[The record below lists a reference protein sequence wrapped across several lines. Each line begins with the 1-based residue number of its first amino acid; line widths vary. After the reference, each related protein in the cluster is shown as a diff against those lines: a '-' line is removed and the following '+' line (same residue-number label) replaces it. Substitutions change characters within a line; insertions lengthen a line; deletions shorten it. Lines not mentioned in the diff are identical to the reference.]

1 MGFNGWMESV
11 TGADHD
17 AAMITAIAENRRAT
31 DAYEELM
38 QDDDFQRRVMA
49 FSQLWPV
56 LNVRDVRQ
64 KLGRDAFWAQDR
76 DELFD
81 RRRRVGVRMQPVGW
95 TDGDVPT
102 WPQLLRT
109 IYCVRCNLFHGAK
122 SPQHGRDRDL
132 VRRSGRILRMFIER
146 GLSIGVQTGPPIGAQ
161 KGPPFEYGT
170 TVEERS
176 LRCAWRREG
185 GARP

>member
-1 MGFNGWMESV
+1 MSFMSLWMGFNGWMESV

-146 GLSIGVQTGPPIGAQ
+146 GRC
-161 KGPPFEYGT
+161 FEWT
-170 TVEERS
+170 D
-176 LRCAWRREG
+176 
-185 GARP
+185 